1 MFGLPKKT
9 FIALL
14 SLSRPL
20 ATKYI
25 SLNNQLSLAR
35 TTSAYFN
42 SDKLRHHLFK
52 ITQIDLKE
60 VVILS
65 MTYLVDKAEHLYLNE
80 YNMITGIND

>member
-20 ATKYI
+20 ATKYT

-35 TTSAYFN
+35 TTSACFN

-52 ITQIDLKE
+52 IRL
-60 VVILS
+60 LR
-65 MTYLVDKAEHLYLNE
+65 
-80 YNMITGIND
+80 

>member
-52 ITQIDLKE
+52 IRL
-60 VVILS
+60 LR
-65 MTYLVDKAEHLYLNE
+65 
-80 YNMITGIND
+80 